1 MRNYETTKY
10 KDMNIEFIQ
19 RFYEMNPAKRHY
31 LYSVALMYPLE
42 SFESKDLSLS
52 DYLFE

>member
-1 MRNYETTKY
+1 MRDYETTKF

-19 RFYEMNPAKRHY
+19 RFYEMNPTKRHY

-42 SFESKDLSLS
+42 GYESEDFSLS